1 MLTVIDYDAGN
12 LRSVETALRHLGAT
26 FRISAEPE
34 HLRTADRIIL
44 PGVGDARAAMERL
57 NASGIAE
64 ALRTRVFE
72 GVPMLGICLGTQII
86 LDRSEESDATCLGVI
101 HGETV
106 RFDDRPG
113 RKIPHMGWNTLSIST
128 SHPLFHN
135 VPTDAAFYFVHS
147 FFPQPARADTVLAET
162 DYHQHFASVLG
173 QDNVVATKFHP
184 EKSGEFGLRM
194 LNNCLSWDGGA

>member
-64 ALRTRVFE
+64 ALRTRVSE

-86 LDRSEESDATCLGVI
+86 LDRSEESDAVCLGLI
-101 HGETV
+101 
-106 RFDDRPG
+106 PG
-113 RKIPHMGWNTLSIST
+113 RPFGLTTVPAARSPIWAGTLSPFLRLT
-128 SHPLFHN
+128 RCFTTFP
-135 VPTDAAFYFVHS
+135 PEAAFYFVHS
-147 FFPQPARADTVLAET
+147 FFPQPASSENVLAET
-162 DYHQHFASVLG
+162 DYHQRFASVLG
-173 QDNVVATKFHP
+173 QDNVVATQFHP
-184 EKSGEFGLRM
+184 EKSGEFGLQM
-194 LNNCLSWDGGA
+194 LDNFLSWDGVV